1 MRKIELAGAALC
13 LPERAEGDL
22 FTVCVPA
29 GREFARMLEEIW
41 NNLPPLAVL
50 AVPAGSW
57 EALSPF
63 AAPALRE
70 GEPDFTPGADAA
82 LARAA
87 EAFEQARQGCPLLPR
102 PAFAGY
108 SLAGLTA
115 LYGLHAGWGETFS
128 AFASLSGSLWMEGW
142 AGFADSHPAPP
153 DGRAYLSLG
162 GKEEKAGSPRMRR
175 VGEETRAEV
184 DRLKMQ
190 LSRENLHFTLH
201 PGGHAANVPGRWTAA
216 LIWLSAK

>member
-87 EAFEQARQGCPLLPR
+87 EAFEQARQGYPLLPR

-142 AGFADSHPAPP
+142 DAFAESHPVPP
-153 DGRAYLSLG
+153 EARAYLSLG
-162 GKEEKAGSPRMRR
+162 GKEVKAGYPRMRR
-175 VGEETRAEV
+175 VGEATRAEAA
-184 DRLKMQ
+184 RLKMQ
-190 LSRENLHFTLH
+190 LPPRSLHFTLH
-201 PGGHAANVPGRWTAA
+201 PGGHFKDIPGRWRAA
-216 LIWLSAK
+216 LCWLAEK